1 MSEKESISRDAPLQD
16 AALENHLRAVSADF
30 RPTGRARLD
39 PLAGARRRLTR
50 ALDFLRARAEQQTL
64 TPAAR
69 WLVDNARMLEEAMT
83 TLRGELRGA
92 PALPARRGVPCVARF
107 AAAWLSHTD
116 GRADEES
123 LRRAARAWQAA
134 RLLDEKELRL
144 LPRRYAARCCCCSRR
159 WPRSASAPSANARW
173 RRRRTISPRDAGPPH
188 IGKGWRFCGRNG
200 RTPGF

>member
-1 MSEKESISRDAPLQD
+1 MRRSRTQRWRIICAPFPPTFG
-16 AALENHLRAVSADF
+16 LR
-30 RPTGRARLD
+30 GRARLD

-144 LPRRYAARCCCCSRR
+144 LPAAVRRALLLLLSSLAAQCERAERETRAGGDGGRYRR
-159 WPRSASAPSANARW
+159 GTPV
-173 RRRRTISPRDAGPPH
+173 RRILGKAGVFVAGTGGPP
-188 IGKGWRFCGRNG
+188 
-200 RTPGF
+200 GF